1 MKYNFLEL
9 YYCYHYYFLFT
20 FFIVHWLA
28 LGYDWHNFAPL
39 SLQTQL
45 WLVDGWLASSCS
57 ILSAPVCLAL
67 LQFTTKNYY
76 VIAGRWTCIVKTGN
90 IEHLKLNYKI
100 GQKCVFLHFIGNK
113 KLLLSIS
120 WSYCPKCKMFYF
132 VNCQKCHVTKYYR
145 DLRNQEKL
153 FLKQILWTMGP
164 RDNIDTSSLS
174 RMSSESLN
182 IAIDSNSSR
191 GRKRSHA
198 DTECT
203 GCFQLNV
210 KL

>member
-153 FLKQILWTMGP
+153 FLT
-164 RDNIDTSSLS
+164 
-174 RMSSESLN
+174 
-182 IAIDSNSSR
+182 
-191 GRKRSHA
+191 
-198 DTECT
+198 
-203 GCFQLNV
+203 
-210 KL
+210 